1 MARKRF
7 GYKPR
12 SISLKGLTARQ
23 LIELMKNPAIRIFTV
38 AFGKHYGESRM
49 AGNVPWAGATT
60 GATSTE
66 DALSRLSNVMSA
78 KQVSNCRAFAA
89 GASRAKGVTWVTYP
103 TGEYAPIPNAA
114 MARMSAAKKRELA
127 IEA

>member
-1 MARKRF
+1 MRKRY

-12 SISLKGLTARQ
+12 SLSLRGLTGRQ
-23 LIELMKNPAIRIFTV
+23 LIEMMKNPAIRIFTV
-38 AFGKHYGESRM
+38 PFGKHYGESRA
-49 AGNVPWAGATT
+49 AGNVPWAGVTE

-66 DALSRLSNVMSA
+66 DAFSKLENVMSA
-78 KQVSNCRAFAA
+78 KQISNCRAFAA
-89 GASRAKGVTWVTYP
+89 GASRARGVTWVTYP

-127 IEA
+127 MEA